1 MYLCLRAQAAH
12 TTASKESVI
21 DAVFDANGG
30 TFGRDPHC
38 QMVLP
43 DPMRRISRIQGQV
56 LWEHGSFHLL
66 NASTS
71 NPIYI
76 DMRELKPGEKSTITS
91 GEEWRTGNYAIL
103 VEVPANCDTAPAFAQ
118 ARSHD
123 GNVHPAPP
131 EPLANG
137 SLDDLIGP
145 ESIPCGP
152 ATAEAEMSTAHDCS
166 VAASDCSMN
175 PFSSPVTQ
183 KREFTSISTSAG
195 MDTPIPL
202 LNVGSDPFADLLGPP
217 VHAQM
222 DWNTSES
229 SPHPPSGS
237 PAPLIPSDF
246 NLLAATYA
254 TDRNSHDPLQRIE
267 QASSLKDM
275 FPEKSVDTIFTPA
288 EGSLESMMDDSLQV
302 SQHRKFLDVSAQL
315 DPLALFSTMQ
325 SGDAANSDLLF
336 TETHVKETTRSDHR
350 PELGSYFRAPRPI
363 APEAPQGTDI
373 PSVPPLVDSEEMVE
387 QAPTGHSAP
396 GVGET
401 THQTPP
407 QWQNHAWQT
416 DTNIGSAPSDS
427 NGRAINIDEFFPLDG
442 DPDFTQDPANGSPLQ
457 PFNDAAPTEYSEQ
470 EMLDPHSSSMH
481 APDCSRSTSL
491 PSMQEGKHLH
501 AADASPDLSV
511 DAALLLDAF
520 KQGAGLSDCRY
531 PQQLTPQLLFDIG
544 QMLHESIQGS
554 MDLLNSRAVAK
565 QEVRIA
571 VTLINAEA
579 NNPLKFLPTSAAA
592 LAQIFGPKMPG
603 FMNGPAAISNAH
615 DDLRRH
621 EMAMMAGMQA
631 VLQGLFD
638 RFNPDTIETQLEA
651 HGRHRSLFNVQR
663 QAKLWNI
670 YRHQYQWLRNEMK
683 NQSPA
688 SWGSEFHGAYQSE
701 TENLNLASLG
711 VGT

>member
-76 DMRELKPGEKSTITS
+76 DMRELKPGEKSAITA
-91 GEEWRTGNYAIL
+91 GEEWRTGNYVIL
-103 VEVPANCDTAPAFAQ
+103 VEVPANCDTAPAIAQ

-123 GNVHPAPP
+123 GNVHPALP
-131 EPLANG
+131 EPLPNSA
-137 SLDDLIGP
+137 LADLIGP

-152 ATAEAEMSTAHDCS
+152 ATAEAEMSTAHDCNA
-166 VAASDCSMN
+166 AASDCSMN
-175 PFSSPVTQ
+175 PFSAPVTQ

-195 MDTPIPL
+195 MDTPTPL
-202 LNVGSDPFADLLGPP
+202 LNVASDPFADLLDPP

-222 DWNTSES
+222 DWNTAES
-229 SPHPPSGS
+229 SPHLPSGS

-267 QASSLKDM
+267 QPSSLKDM
-275 FPEKSVDTIFTPA
+275 FPEQSVDTIFTPT

-315 DPLALFSTMQ
+315 DPLALFSSMQ

-336 TETHVKETTRSDHR
+336 TETHVKEATRSDHR

-363 APEAPQGTDI
+363 APASSNLAPEATQSGDI
-373 PSVPPLVDSEEMVE
+373 PL
-387 QAPTGHSAP
+387 
-396 GVGET
+396 
-401 THQTPP
+401 TPP
-407 QWQNHAWQT
+407 QWPNDVRPT
-416 DTNIGSAPSDS
+416 DGDVDNAPLENNSH
-427 NGRAINIDEFFPLDG
+427 AINIDEFFPLDG
-442 DPDFTQDPANGSPLQ
+442 DPDFTQDPSNESPLQ
-457 PFNDAAPTEYSEQ
+457 SFNDAAPSEYSEQ
-470 EMLDPHSSSMH
+470 EMLDPHSSSVH

-544 QMLHESIQGS
+544 KMLHESIQGS

-579 NNPLKFLPTSAAA
+579 NNPLKFLPTGAAV

-603 FMNGPAAISNAH
+603 FMNGPAAIANAH

-670 YRHQYQWLRNEMK
+670 YRHQYQWLRDEMK

-711 VGT
+711 VRT